1 MDWATIE
8 GWLRGSLSTQARVW
22 SALSPALVLTAYMVG
37 GLVVFWWRGERH
49 DAELERRGASA
60 LLGRFIRN
68 YFAWITQPIWRVL
81 ERSGLPPAALTTL
94 SVLLALASG
103 VALGAGRFAL
113 GGWLF
118 IFAGF
123 CDFFDG
129 RLARAQG
136 TASKQGEA
144 LDSIL
149 DRYAEALV
157 LGGLA
162 WYYRDTWVLGAVL
175 AALAG
180 SLLVSYVRAKGAAL
194 GADVKIG
201 LLQRPERIALL
212 GAATA
217 LSPVFSA
224 LVFPEVGRPMH
235 WPAAIVLTILAV
247 GTNVTA
253 LRRLVAVLRALGG
266 GPRPARSLTGRGSV
280 WRGTVAAVLA
290 TTVDFGV
297 VVALVSGLALS
308 PWLATAVGALIGA
321 GVNFSVGRHWAFG
334 GADHPAG
341 PQAFRYGVTSGTSA
355 ALNAGG
361 VAVLGILPVPYPLA
375 WGLVRLVVFLA
386 WNYPLQRDYVFG
398 GGRPVDTRR
407 PHAA

>member
-1 MDWATIE
+1 MV
-8 GWLRGSLSTQARVW
+8 GWLRGSLSAEARVW
-22 SALSPALVLTAYMVG
+22 TALAPALLLTAYMIL
-37 GLVVFWWRGERH
+37 GLGVFWLRGERH

-60 LLGRFIRN
+60 ILGRFVRN
-68 YFAWITQPIWRVL
+68 YFAWITRPLFVLL
-81 ERSGLPPAALTTL
+81 ERAGLPPAALTTL
-94 SVLLALASG
+94 SVLLALAAA
-103 VALGAGRFAL
+103 VALAAGRFAL

-149 DRYAEALV
+149 DRYADALV
-157 LGGLA
+157 LMGLA
-162 WYYRDTWVLGAVL
+162 WYYRETWVLGAVL
-175 AALAG
+175 ATLAG
-180 SLLVSYVRAKGAAL
+180 SMLVSYIRAKGASL
-194 GADVKIG
+194 GHDIKVG

-224 LVFPEVGRPMH
+224 LVFPDVARPMH
-235 WPAAIVLTILAV
+235 WPAAVVLTVLAV

-253 LRRLVAVLRALGG
+253 LHRLAALLGALGG
-266 GPRPARSLTGRGSV
+266 GPRRAAGLTGRGSV
-280 WRGTVAAVLA
+280 WRGTVAAVVA
-290 TTVDFGV
+290 TAVDFAL
-297 VVALVSGLALS
+297 VVALVSGLDMPA
-308 PWLATAVGALIGA
+308 WLATGVGALLGA
-321 GVNFSVGRHWAFG
+321 AVNFSLGRHWAFG
-334 GADHPAG
+334 GADDPAG

-361 VAVLGILPVPYPLA
+361 VAVLSILPAVPYPVA
-375 WGLVRLVVFLA
+375 WALVRLVVFLA

-398 GGRPVDTRR
+398 ARRSVDTRR

>member
-1 MDWATIE
+1 MQ
-8 GWLRGSLSTQARVW
+8 GWLRGSLSAEARVW
-22 SALSPALVLTAYMVG
+22 TALAPALVLTAYMIG
-37 GLVVFWWRGERH
+37 GLAVFWWRGERH

-149 DRYAEALV
+149 DRYADALV
-157 LGGLA
+157 LAGLA
-162 WYYRDTWVLGAVL
+162 WYYRETWVLGAVL
-175 AALAG
+175 ATLAG
-180 SLLVSYVRAKGAAL
+180 SMLVSYVRAKGASL
-194 GADVKIG
+194 GHDIKVG

-224 LVFPEVGRPMH
+224 LVFPEVARPLH
-235 WPAAIVLTILAV
+235 WPAAVVLTVLAV

-253 LRRLVAVLRALGG
+253 LHRLAALLSALDGG

-280 WRGTVAAVLA
+280 WRGTVAAVVA
-290 TTVDFGV
+290 TALDFAV
-297 VVALVSGLALS
+297 VVALVSGLAFS
-308 PWLATAVGALIGA
+308 PWLATGLGALIGA
-321 GVNFSVGRHWAFG
+321 AVNFSLGRHWAFG
-334 GADHPAG
+334 GAEHPAG
-341 PQAFRYGVTSGTSA
+341 PQAFRYGVVSGTSA

-361 VAVLGILPVPYPLA
+361 VAVLGILPVPYPIA
-375 WGLVRLVVFLA
+375 WAVVRLIVFLA

-398 GGRPVDTRR
+398 VRRPIDTRR